1 MNSIY
6 IRRRSKVTVPAS
18 DGGTTP
24 LPVLAALQKNLESL
38 GYLLSEEVI
47 RGLGNLSRTKVEGF
61 YHRLTHDLQVLV
73 GAHRPFEPFYPNF
86 PAQVMEM
93 EEAELYFRAIMYYWT
108 LDRQE
113 LPAEPRPPLQ
123 DRPALR
129 VIRLGDTADFN
140 QAMADLMRSRV
151 AYSPQDKEDIAW
163 LVSQYRD
170 DVLPLLPASV
180 TSRENL
186 AYLGSELVKHTS
198 IGIAYLDS
206 RMKTATDVLR
216 LAVALSGGDVSL
228 AEPVRFGKI
237 GRRLRLKFLAWLET
251 FPNRVE
257 DMLRWKPRW
266 IRLGERL
273 HPGEYAS
280 RFPETAKAFDVLR
293 NNLPSPTLNS
303 ALEAGLL
310 QRDVPGLLQLLKRR
324 PGEFARRL
332 DHLIR
337 ISSSPDEVVAAFSQQ
352 AHEVSTSVLL
362 QCLVHFRHRHSPVP
376 LRAFFPKG
384 TLANVFATTEPLP
397 PIPPAITKK
406 LVAICDEALLQHYA
420 KLPPLGRCYLDPGL
434 KDYQVP
440 FALRSASKSL
450 RTLVRGSRLPLPD
463 GEVLRFFIWWKN
475 GRSRVDIDLSATMY
489 DEKFQYVDLLSYY
502 SLKNFGGHHSGD
514 IVDAPHGAAE
524 FIDVTPELCRQKGV
538 RYIVMSLHSFTEQ
551 PYCEL
556 PECFAGW
563 MARSA
568 PNSGEIFEPSTVVDK
583 VDVAANTRICL
594 PAIFDLVDRKVIW
607 ADIALT
613 KHPRVYNN
621 VHSSLRGV
629 SLMVRTLAQLR
640 KPDLHTLFD
649 LHIRARGQQ
658 AASLTEADT
667 VFAVEQGITPFDLD
681 HIKADFL

>member
-6 IRRRSKVTVPAS
+6 IRRCRKVTVPIS

-24 LPVLAALQKNLESL
+24 LPVLATLQKNLESL

-47 RGLGNLSRTKVEGF
+47 QRLKHLSPIKVEGF
-61 YHRLTHDLQVLV
+61 YHRLTHDLQILV
-73 GAHRPFEPFYPNF
+73 GAHRPFEPFYANF
-86 PAQVMEM
+86 PTQVMEM
-93 EEAELYFRAIMYYWT
+93 EEAELYFRAVIYYWT
-108 LDRQE
+108 FDRQE
-113 LPAEPRPPLQ
+113 LPAKPRPELQ
-123 DRPALR
+123 DRPSLR
-129 VIRLGDTADFN
+129 VIHLGNTADFN
-140 QAMADLMRSRV
+140 QAMASLMRSRV
-151 AYSPQDKEDIAW
+151 AYSPQDKEDITW
-163 LVSQYRD
+163 LVSQYLD
-170 DVLPLLPASV
+170 AVLPLLPASV
-180 TSRENL
+180 TCRENL
-186 AYLGSELVKHTS
+186 AFLGAELVRHTS
-198 IGIAYLDS
+198 VGIAYLDA
-206 RMKTATDVLR
+206 RIKTATDVLR
-216 LAVALSGGDVSL
+216 LVVAMSGGDVSL
-228 AEPVRFGKI
+228 AEPVRFGKL
-237 GRRLRLKFLAWLET
+237 GRRLRTQVLTWLENL
-251 FPNRVE
+251 PNRVE

-266 IRLGERL
+266 IRLSERL

-280 RFPETAKAFDVLR
+280 RFPATAKAFNVLR
-293 NNLPSPTLNS
+293 NNLPSPTFNS
-303 ALEAGLL
+303 AVEKGLL
-310 QRDVPGLLQLLKRR
+310 QRDGPVLLKLLQSR

-332 DHLIR
+332 DHLVR
-337 ISSSPDEVVAAFSQQ
+337 ISASPGDVVATFAQE
-352 AHEVSTSVLL
+352 AHKVSASVLL
-362 QCLVHFRHRHSPVP
+362 QCLVHFRHRHSPAP

-384 TLANVFATTEPLP
+384 TLANVFATTTPLP
-397 PIPPAITKK
+397 PLPVIITEK
-406 LVAICDEALLQHYA
+406 LAAICDDALLQHFA
-420 KLPPLGRCYLDPGL
+420 KLPPLGRCYLDSQL

-475 GRSRVDIDLSATMY
+475 GRSRVDIDLSASMF
-489 DEKFQYVDLLSYY
+489 DERFRYVDVLSYY

-514 IVDAPHGAAE
+514 IVDAPEGAAE
-524 FIDVTPELCRQKGV
+524 FIDVTPDLCRQKGV

-594 PAIFDLVDRKVIW
+594 PAIFDLVDQKVIW

-613 KHPRVYNN
+613 KHPRVFNN

-629 SLMVRTLAQLR
+629 SLMVRTLAELR

-658 AASLTEADT
+658 TANLADADT
-667 VFAVEQGITPFDLD
+667 VFATDQGITPFDLD
-681 HIKADFL
+681 QINADFL